1 MIRNER
7 LDRGERLNVGELETL
22 LAALRA
28 VPFEARRENH
38 YLLLNRLQAW
48 LLLLS

>member
-1 MIRNER
+1 MTNER
-7 LDRGERLNVGELETL
+7 LNRGELETL
-22 LAALRA
+22 LAALQA

-48 LLLLS
+48 LGLLQ